1 MADGELS
8 DRVAAVQ
15 RLAASRDPRAAEL
28 IRALADERVK
38 FAGDRVYIVNG
49 PTDTE
54 ATDALTGQSA
64 PLPPEAQDAMLNNR
78 LRGALEPALA
88 ALDLADPSPARQTE
102 AARTLQRSAFD
113 NPDPAQLPMLD
124 AALATELPAAA
135 RTAAR

>member
-1 MADGELS
+1 MKNFWLRRLWLGLLLWLGLGAAHALAPADALAVADGELS

-64 PLPPEAQDAMLNNR
+64 IV
-78 LRGALEPALA
+78 
-88 ALDLADPSPARQTE
+88 
-102 AARTLQRSAFD
+102 LQKIPIAFRI
-113 NPDPAQLPMLD
+113 QQS
-124 AALATELPAAA
+124 
-135 RTAAR
+135 